1 MMVVEE
7 EPLGKPLA
15 AADFQHLGL
24 DENGVQEKQ
33 LGGLLVMAVVC
44 QGLVQVKSSWRKKVA
59 LQMTSFTTWIY
70 TYEEHY
76 C

>member
-1 MMVVEE
+1 ME
-7 EPLGKPLA
+7 KPLA

-59 LQMTSFTTWIY
+59 LQMTSFTTFLTVAPI
-70 TYEEHY
+70 TIFF
-76 C
+76 